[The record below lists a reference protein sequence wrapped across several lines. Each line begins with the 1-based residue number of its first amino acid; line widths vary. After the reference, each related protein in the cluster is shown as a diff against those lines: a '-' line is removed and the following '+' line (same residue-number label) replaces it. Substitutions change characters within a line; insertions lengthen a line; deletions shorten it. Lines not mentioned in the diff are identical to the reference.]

1 MKLSRTLLSLLLALF
16 LGNTTPISFKG
27 TETLT
32 SQPPGYNL
40 LIPARQVEQVFP
52 GFLAP
57 SPRPT
62 PPTFL
67 YKLVVVRAYYS
78 DPKMVAELA
87 RWLEPWEVHS
97 KEGYLVVGV
106 MPGEYDRLLKMG
118 FRVEIDRPLT
128 EQVNRPIQRLPQQ
141 TSGIPGFPCYRT
153 VAETYAS
160 AQALVS
166 AHPQLAAWID
176 IGDSWEKTY
185 SNGVSGSDLMVLR
198 LTNSNIPGPKPK
210 LYIMASIHA
219 REYAPAELATR
230 FAEYLLNNYN
240 VDPDVTWLLDYQ
252 EIHLL
257 LQANPDGRKL
267 AETNLPDVRMWRKN
281 TNLAYCPLNP
291 DSRGADLN
299 RNFEF
304 QWGMDGASIYG
315 CDETYRGASPA
326 SEPET
331 QAIQNDVRLQFT
343 DQRGPLLTDPAPIT
357 TTGVFIDLH
366 SYGDL
371 VLWPWGYT
379 SASAPN
385 DVELSRLGQKFA
397 FFNHYEP
404 EQAIGLYP
412 TSGTTD
418 DFAYGDLGLAAYTFE
433 VGAIQTFFPNCSYF
447 ENPILLENLPAL
459 LYAAKAARSPYQIPA
474 GPDVTSLVVSPTITA
489 PGGLVQLTA
498 QVDDTRYFTG
508 TGQAQAPAINDI
520 LSAEYYIDAPPWLTA
535 TLPVSNTLAALDGN
549 FDQPSESVIASIDTS
564 SLGIGRHMLYLRA
577 RDTGG
582 NWGPFTAAFLYI
594 PTVFLPVI
602 SK

>member
-1 MKLSRTLLSLLLALF
+1 VLKLSRFLLSLCVALF
-16 LGNTTPISFKG
+16 LGNTAPISFKG
-27 TETLT
+27 TETQAAFP
-32 SQPPGYNL
+32 SGQNL
-40 LIPARQVEQVFP
+40 LAGSLHHEQGFP
-52 GFLAP
+52 GFF
-57 SPRPT
+57 T
-62 PPTFL
+62 PLPVPPLPNLPYHF
-67 YKLVVVRAYYS
+67 VVVRAYYS
-78 DPKMVAELA
+78 DPNLVAELA

-106 MPGEYDRLLKMG
+106 TQAEYNRLLKMG
-118 FRVEIDRPLT
+118 FRLEVDQQLT
-128 EQVNRPIQRLPQQ
+128 DQVNRPIQRLPQQ
-141 TSGIPGFPCYRT
+141 TGGIPDFSCYRT

-160 AQALVS
+160 AQMLVS
-166 AHPQLAAWID
+166 AYPQLAAWID
-176 IGDSWEKTY
+176 IGDSWEKTQL
-185 SNGVSGSDLMVLR
+185 GGDSGLDLMVLR
-198 LTNSNIPGPKPK
+198 LTNSKISGPKPK
-210 LYIMASIHA
+210 LFIMASIHA

-230 FAEYLLNNYN
+230 FAEYLLHNYN
-240 VDPDVTWLLDYQ
+240 TDPDVTWLLDYQ

-257 LQANPDGRKL
+257 LQSNPDGRKL
-267 AETNLPDVRMWRKN
+267 AETRSPTFTMWRKN
-281 TNLAYCPLNP
+281 TNQTCYDPYN
-291 DSRGADLN
+291 RGVDLN

-304 QWGMDGASIYG
+304 QWGLG
-315 CDETYRGASPA
+315 GASPLPCEETFMGASAA

-331 QAIQNDVRLQFT
+331 QAIQSYVRIQFP

-379 SASAPN
+379 SDPAPN
-385 DVELSRLGQKFA
+385 NAELSRLGQKFA
-397 FFNHYEP
+397 FFNHYDP

-433 VGAIQTFFPNCSYF
+433 VGANQQTFFPDCDYF
-447 ENPILLENLPAL
+447 NDTILPENRPAL
-459 LYAAKAARSPYQIPA
+459 FYAAKAARSPYQTPA
-474 GPDVTSLVVSPTITA
+474 GPDVTSVVVSPTITA

-508 TGQAQAPAINDI
+508 TGQAPPPAINNI

-535 TLPVSNTLAALDGN
+535 TLPVSNTLAPLDGN
-549 FDQPSESVIASIDTS
+549 FDQPLESVTGSIDTS
-564 SLGIGRHMLYLRA
+564 SLGTGRHMLYLRA

>member
-1 MKLSRTLLSLLLALF
+1 M
-16 LGNTTPISFKG
+16 
-27 TETLT
+27 
-32 SQPPGYNL
+32 
-40 LIPARQVEQVFP
+40 
-52 GFLAP
+52 
-57 SPRPT
+57 
-62 PPTFL
+62 
-67 YKLVVVRAYYS
+67 VVRAYYS
-78 DPKMVAELA
+78 DPNLVAELA

-106 MPGEYDRLLKMG
+106 TQAEYDRLLKMG
-118 FRVEIDRPLT
+118 FRLEVDQQLT
-128 EQVNRPIQRLPQQ
+128 DQVNRPIQRLPQQ
-141 TSGIPGFPCYRT
+141 TGGIPGYDCYRT
-153 VAETYAS
+153 VEETYTS
-160 AQALVS
+160 AQSLVS
-166 AHPQLAAWID
+166 AYPHLAAWTD
-176 IGDSWEKTY
+176 IGDSWEKTQL
-185 SNGVSGSDLMVLR
+185 GGDHGSDLMVLR
-198 LTNSNIPGPKPK
+198 LTNARIPVPKPK
-210 LYIMASIHA
+210 LFIMASIHA
-219 REYAPAELATR
+219 REYAPSELATR
-230 FAEYLLNNYN
+230 FAEYLLHSYN
-240 VDPDVTWLLDYQ
+240 TDPDVTWLLDYQ

-257 LQANPDGRKL
+257 LQSNPDGRKL
-267 AETNLPDVRMWRKN
+267 AETRATYEETWWRKN
-281 TNLAYCPLNP
+281 TNQAYCPQNP

-304 QWGMDGASIYG
+304 QWGLGGASFYE
-315 CDETYRGASPA
+315 CDDTYRGASAA

-331 QAIQNDVRLQFT
+331 QAIQSYVRLQFP

-379 SASAPN
+379 YDPAPN
-385 DVELSRLGQKFA
+385 VLELSRLGQKFA

-404 EQAIGLYP
+404 EQAINLYP

-433 VGAIQTFFPNCSYF
+433 VGADPYSFFPNCSYF
-447 ENPILLENLPAL
+447 ENTILPDNLPAL
-459 LYAAKAARSPYQIPA
+459 LFASKSARSPYQTPA
-474 GPDVTSLVVSPTITA
+474 GPDVTSVVVSPTITA

-508 TGQAQAPAINDI
+508 TGQAPSPAINNI

-535 TLPVSNTLAALDGN
+535 TLPVSNTLAPLDGN
-549 FDQPSESVIASIDTS
+549 FDQPLESVTASIDTS
-564 SLGIGRHMLYLRA
+564 SQGTGRHMLYLRA

>member
-1 MKLSRTLLSLLLALF
+1 METQAALPSGQNHLAGPLDKKQ
-16 LGNTTPISFKG
+16 G
-27 TETLT
+27 
-32 SQPPGYNL
+32 
-40 LIPARQVEQVFP
+40 FP
-52 GFLAP
+52 GFFIP
-57 SPRPT
+57 IPGPT
-62 PPTFL
+62 PPTL
-67 YKLVVVRAYYS
+67 PYHIVVVRAYYS
-78 DPKMVAELA
+78 DPNLVAELA

-106 MPGEYDRLLKMG
+106 TQEEYDQLLKLG
-118 FRVEIDRPLT
+118 FRLEIDQQLT
-128 EQVNRPIQRLPQQ
+128 AQVNRPIQRLPQQ
-141 TSGIPGFPCYRT
+141 TGGIPGYDCYRT

-176 IGDSWEKTY
+176 IGDSWEKTPPN
-185 SNGVSGSDLMVLR
+185 SGPGSDLMVLR
-198 LTNSNIPGPKPK
+198 LTNAQIPGPKPK
-210 LYIMASIHA
+210 LFIMASIHA

-230 FAEYLLNNYN
+230 FAEYLLHNYN
-240 VDPDVTWLLDYQ
+240 TDPDVTWLLDYH

-267 AETNLPDVRMWRKN
+267 AETRATIEYTWWRKN
-281 TNLAYCPLNP
+281 TNQTCLDPNNW
-291 DSRGADLN
+291 GVDLN

-304 QWGMDGASIYG
+304 QWGLGGASWYE
-315 CDETYRGASPA
+315 CDDTYRGTSAA

-331 QAIQNDVRLQFT
+331 QAIQSYVRLQFP
-343 DQRGPLLTDPAPIT
+343 DQRGPLLTDAAPIT

-379 SASAPN
+379 YDPAPN
-385 DVELSRLGQKFA
+385 DLGLSRLGQKFT

-418 DFAYGDLGLAAYTFE
+418 DFAYGDLGLAAFTFE
-433 VGAIQTFFPNCSYF
+433 VGANQTFSPDCDYF
-447 ENPILLENLPAL
+447 NNTIMSENLPAL
-459 LYAAKAARSPYQIPA
+459 LYATKAARSPYQTPA

-508 TGQAQAPAINDI
+508 TGQAQTPAIDNI
-520 LSAEYYIDAPPWLTA
+520 LSAEYYIDAPPWLTT
-535 TLPVSNTLAALDGN
+535 TLPVSYTLAALDGN
-549 FDQPSESVIASIDTS
+549 FDQPREPVTASIDTS

-577 RDTGG
+577 RDAAGY
-582 NWGPFTAAFLYI
+582 WGPFTAAFLFV
-594 PTVFLPVI
+594 PSVFLPVI